1 MGHTPRRNPGKKIVQ
16 GERTL
21 HAEDFLYRGAN
32 KHVVEQQ
39 GPLRVDHLAIHLP
52 YLHIRGGE
60 ILEQRLPTT
69 LAPGKLGIQAFR
81 RADLVT
87 SCHTRSR
94 KREHVP
100 AYSLQVMTL
109 ANSRRTPLRAT
120 VSQNIHH
127 YDYLFLRLYQDLHS
141 SLTTIQS
148 PTKSTIFTPDKQ
160 HFISLKMAF
169 LKITIA

>member
-1 MGHTPRRNPGKKIVQ
+1 MGHASGRDPGKEIVQ
-16 GERTL
+16 GKRTL
-21 HAEDFLYRGAN
+21 HLENLLNRGPD

-39 GPLRVDHLAIHLP
+39 GSFRVDHLSVHLP
-52 YLHIRGGE
+52 HLHIGGGE

-69 LAPGKLGIQAFR
+69 LAPGKLGIQAFSG
-81 RADLVT
+81 ADPVA

-109 ANSRRTPLRAT
+109 ANPRRTPLRAT

-148 PTKSTIFTPDKQ
+148 PTKSTVFTPDKQ
-160 HFISLKMAF
+160 HFMSLKMAF